1 MALDPSSSFHGS
13 LAIAISLLQMAFV
26 LFLAPLLYG
35 WIGTVRA
42 ILQNRSPAGILQPWR
57 NLVRLFR
64 KEMILPEGHSP
75 LFLAVPP
82 LFFSI
87 MAVAALLVPFLGTSP
102 PLAPV
107 ADAVT
112 LVGLFSLARFSMAMA
127 AMDLGTP
134 FGDMGGRREMMVAFL
149 TEPATLMILFT
160 VSLWSG
166 STSIP
171 SILTSF
177 SKGPLPFHPSLLI
190 AAMAFILVFLGEN
203 ARLPIDNP
211 STHLELTMIH
221 EAMLLEYSGPL
232 LALMEWGSMQK
243 LLLYL
248 LLGIDFFAPAGIP
261 RTFSLSGL
269 LEGGILLLGKLFI
282 LGALLALIESLFAK
296 LRIFR
301 VPEFTALAYL
311 LSTLGFLLHFVLEG

>member
-1 MALDPSSSFHGS
+1 MALTPPPSSSAWVVVF
-13 LAIAISLLQMAFV
+13 LQMAFV
-26 LFLAPLLYG
+26 VLLAPLLHG
-35 WIGTVRA
+35 WIGFVRA
-42 ILQNRSPAGILQPWR
+42 VLQNRKPAGLLQPWR
-57 NLVRLFR
+57 NLVRLLR
-64 KEMILPEGHSP
+64 KETILPEGHSY
-75 LFLAVPP
+75 LFLLIPP
-82 LFFSI
+82 LFFSV
-87 MAVAALLVPFLGTSP
+87 MAGASLLIPFLMASP
-102 PLAPV
+102 PLSPM

-112 LVGLFSLARFSMAMA
+112 LVGLFSLARFAMAAA

-166 STSIP
+166 STAIP
-171 SILTSF
+171 SVLQSF
-177 SKGPLPFHPSLLI
+177 SLGHSPFHPSLLI

-248 LLGIDFFAPAGIP
+248 LLGIDFFAPSGIS
-261 RTFSLSGL
+261 RDLSATSLLVGPAM
-269 LEGGILLLGKLFI
+269 LLGKLI
-282 LGALLALIESLFAK
+282 VLGAGIALIESIFAK

-311 LSTLGFLLHFVLEG
+311 LSTLGFLLHFLLEV

>member
-1 MALDPSSSFHGS
+1 MALTPTFPSFGWTVSF
-13 LAIAISLLQMAFV
+13 LQMVFV
-26 LFLAPLLYG
+26 ILLAPLLYG
-35 WIGTVRA
+35 WIGVVRA
-42 ILQNRSPAGILQPWR
+42 ILQNRRPAGLLQPWR
-57 NLVRLFR
+57 NILRLLR
-64 KEMILPEGHSP
+64 KETILPEGHSY
-75 LFLAVPP
+75 LFLFVPP

-87 MAVAALLVPFLGTSP
+87 MAGASLLIPFLMVSP

-112 LVGLFSLARFSMAMA
+112 LVGLFSLARFAMAAA

-166 STSIP
+166 STAIP
-171 SILTSF
+171 SILHSF
-177 SKGPLPFHPSLLI
+177 SLGHSPFHPSLLI

-248 LLGIDFFAPAGIP
+248 LLGIDFFAPLGIS
-261 RTFSLSGL
+261 RGLSPLPLLVGL
-269 LEGGILLLGKLFI
+269 VALLGKLLV
-282 LGALLALIESLFAK
+282 LGAGIALIESIFAK

-311 LSTLGFLLHFVLEG
+311 LSTLGFLLHFVLEV